1 MITKIETRE
10 SQWLSIL
17 DCGHA
22 STWSL
27 SGEPSSTCIVPRLRF
42 PFHVG
47 FYWVFL
53 LPSLIIFVGLDSSLK
68 VVVDLL

>member
-10 SQWLSIL
+10 SKCLSIL

-27 SGEPSSTCIVPRLRF
+27 SGEPSTGIVPRLRF

-47 FYWVFL
+47 FYWMFL
-53 LPSLIIFVGLDSSLK
+53 LPSLVIFVGLDSSLK